1 MRKVVFVA
9 ALLIVTGS
17 LWSQQRSYFEP
28 PRLFSELN
36 ARFPQIVGTGDFGV
50 AAYQRLVDTA
60 GERGTIDVMLQT
72 TEGGARWSLPFVA
85 ARGIR
90 YEGSAVPPVY
100 SVAVN
105 AAREILVATVDYD
118 QQTGTDGAS
127 VVRVLRSGDGGR
139 SFEQVHSI
147 TGDISLV
154 SPRVFA
160 AARGGWYLTMERFD
174 DPSNRVVYTHA
185 PDGRTWSDLRAIPAD
200 VLQTGT
206 QSDVVHLRAG
216 ERDILLFIGEN
227 IVPPTVGSGQPDIAD
242 TPQLYAIHSDDS
254 GNTWSATDPAT
265 REDFPA
271 VSGIP
276 VNDAVDLVALSLDG
290 LVIPHTH
297 LRILASGLPAAG
309 ALTYQDLAMRRPAV
323 AQLDDRRLLTFEVG
337 LRRTSD
343 STRQIAATS
352 VDRHGNVGGPVQILS
367 ASSLRR
373 ADARVAYNQ
382 PTPALIDG
390 AAYVIAYQDPARG
403 GRVVLYEQQAG
414 RWRDISPRTDLG
426 VASFP
431 SASAIA
437 GRVHFLWHRRTA
449 NDASLPTR
457 VVYLEP
463 DQRAPPPIVRGV
475 NFEIGR
481 RSRSS
486 IAELSWSPQPDAS
499 GIVGYSYV
507 WTRDPHADVPLPD
520 EPSTATRASF
530 TADEDGEWYLRIRAV
545 DRAGNWSEAVT
556 ADFYRD
562 TTPPGRVTFE
572 PPRLDESGF
581 LGSNTFTLRWHP
593 PPDDIVAGYYVD
605 FVYID
610 DARADVDPTELP
622 VVRAPHRDLRVQPEI
637 SRTNYDDGLWALT
650 VTAVD
655 SVGNI
660 GEPSVLVVRL
670 NKYVP
675 HTEIYT
681 ITAVA
686 DPLGRYNLNI
696 LGRGFTANGIVER
709 VVIDRDGRAPY
720 DYVYDRTSPGFRV
733 YNDRTMAGPLLDNL
747 ETGEYYVGLYHT
759 ERGLE
764 FSRTRLS
771 IERNGT
777 VKFGDYTVLAG
788 PEFTVR
794 PAFRIIDGTTAMAW
808 FVVVLMLAIGVF
820 SGTRVAVIGREAVY
834 LRQEAR
840 ALVAGRPGLLV
851 GREQRIAEMR
861 KHGIGLRFKFAFF
874 VVVLVMAVVG
884 MVSVGLGS
892 ATLNT
897 QRLVL
902 LRGLKDR
909 IDVLMESMVSGAEQP
924 LLDPDTNTLVLD
936 ALPAGIRAMEEALYA
951 TVTGPK
957 STIQTEMLPAGVN
970 YVWGTN
976 DPRLRAPGVATEEA
990 RAELLASRQ
999 AHGVDRQAFPPDAAL
1014 DLGRTRLVDPVSAKI
1029 ETLGVLV
1036 DRIAGNRVNTLV
1048 REREL
1053 TFALANELRQ
1063 AVNAAVARGA
1073 DPGSLEEQRQRAQLT
1088 LASLNRQIVTAL
1100 EQVSLDALALIR
1112 HAEHEA
1118 VRSLSSQ
1125 PAEPDPHLRR
1135 QRREAAIASANYA
1148 IPNAIE
1154 QIEGDIEVARRVL
1167 AGSGDFAA
1175 LRDSRVMTFP
1185 IFDPANY
1192 DPQVRDFIFYQPVVD
1207 PDISIFPA
1215 DREAIER
1222 MSEADLKGLS
1232 YFRGTV
1238 RLVAATDL
1246 ILDQIGQAQD
1256 DIIRITVLIALAAVG
1271 AGIAGALILATIVV
1285 IPINKLVKGVE
1296 LIRRT
1301 QDKSTLKDH
1310 SIELRGRD
1318 ELYRL
1323 ADSINTMTV
1332 ALSAAAEAEKDLMVT
1347 SDLQKKFIPLVETTE
1362 GGKARKLTMAHLD
1375 AAGAEFHGYYEGADA
1390 LSGDYFTFE
1399 WLDRPVDQGGH
1410 VYAIIK
1416 CDVSGHGVNA
1426 AFIMVEVATIF
1437 LNRVRDWRET
1447 GRQPQLAELVN
1458 TINDLLVERGFE
1470 SMFAAM
1476 TVAIVDTE
1484 DGTVRLTH
1492 GGDTE
1497 QRIFRAASRRVDE
1510 VKLNQAPATG
1520 MFAREMFPPGMEYTE
1535 FNFVLARG
1543 DLLILAT
1550 DGIEESARMIRDDRF
1565 EPIPVDER
1573 EGEILQREAV
1583 ALDPPSGID
1592 IDRNTRLAKEEF
1604 STARMARIVEE
1615 VQAQGSFRLR
1625 RVRSHDLSEELVFSY
1640 RGLEPTAQN
1649 TVLAIMAAEKVF
1661 RLVPDLSVNEPVRVD
1676 REIDN
1681 FLQHHFSAYRRY
1693 FGHPVPD
1700 DERPDAAGTSP
1711 RGEYVYYTH
1720 LREEDQA
1727 DDLTILVVRKQ

>member
-1 MRKVVFVA
+1 MRKIALVA
-9 ALLIVTGS
+9 AMLLLAVSI
-17 LWSQQRSYFEP
+17 WSQQSSYFEA
-28 PRLFSELN
+28 PRLFTELSS
-36 ARFPQIVGTGDFGV
+36 RFPQLVGTGDFGV
-50 AAYQRLVDTA
+50 AAYQRLVDIG
-60 GERGTIDVMLQT
+60 GERGTIDVLLQT
-72 TEGGARWSLPFVA
+72 TEGGMSWSLPFVA

-90 YEGSAVPPVY
+90 YEGTAVPPVY

-105 AAREILVATVDYD
+105 DAREILVATVDYD
-118 QQTGTDGAS
+118 QQTGLDGTS
-127 VVRVLRSGDGGR
+127 VVRVVRSEDGGR
-139 SFEQVHSI
+139 SFEEVHLI

-160 AARGGWYLTMERFD
+160 AAQGGWYLTMERFD
-174 DPSNRVVYTHA
+174 EPSNRLVYTHA
-185 PDGRTWSDLRAIPAD
+185 PDGRTWSELRAFPAD

-206 QSDVVHLRAG
+206 QSDVAHLG
-216 ERDILLFIGEN
+216 VGDRDVFLFVGEN
-227 IVPPTVGSGQPDIAD
+227 IVPPAVEPGRPDIAD
-242 TPQLYAIHSDDS
+242 TPQLYAIHTDDS
-254 GNTWSATDPAT
+254 GDTWSATDPAT
-265 REDFPA
+265 QEDFSA
-271 VSGIP
+271 VPGIMLK
-276 VNDAVDLVALSLDG
+276 DETDLIALSLSG

-297 LRILASGLPAAG
+297 IRVFSSGLPAAG
-309 ALTYQDLAMRRPAV
+309 ALTYQDLVMRRPAV
-323 AQLDDRRLLTFEVG
+323 AQRDDHRLLTFEAG
-337 LRRTSD
+337 LRHTTD
-343 STRQIAATS
+343 STRQVAATS
-352 VDRHGNVGGPVQILS
+352 VDRNGNVIAPVRILS
-367 ASSLRR
+367 AHSLRR
-373 ADARVAYNQ
+373 ADARVAHNQ
-382 PTPALIDG
+382 PTAVLIDG
-390 AAYVIAYQDPARG
+390 AAYVIAYQDPAHG
-403 GRVVLYEQQAG
+403 GRVVLWEHRAG
-414 RWRDISPRTDLG
+414 RWRDISPRTVLG

-431 SASAIA
+431 SASVIA
-437 GRVHFLWHRRTA
+437 GRAHFFWHRRTA
-449 NDASLPTR
+449 NDAVLPTR

-463 DQRAPPPIVRGV
+463 DQRAPPPIVRGG

-486 IAELSWSPQPDAS
+486 TAELSWSPQPDAS

-507 WTRDPHADVPLPD
+507 WTRDPAAEIPLPA
-520 EPSTATRASF
+520 EPSAATSASF
-530 TADEDGEWYLRIRAV
+530 VADEDGEWYLRIRAV
-545 DRAGNWSEAVT
+545 DRAGNWSPAVT
-556 ADFYRD
+556 AEFYRD

-581 LGSNTFTLRWHP
+581 LASNTFTLRWR
-593 PPDDIVAGYYVD
+593 PPDDDIIAGYYVD
-605 FVYID
+605 LVYVD
-610 DARADVDPTELP
+610 DARADVDPAELP
-622 VVRAPHRDLRVQPEI
+622 VVRAPHRDLRERPEI
-637 SRTNYDDGLWALT
+637 SRTNYDDGLWALS

-660 GEPSVLVVRL
+660 GEPSVLFVRL
-670 NKYVP
+670 NKYIP
-675 HTEIYT
+675 LTEIYT
-681 ITAVA
+681 IAAIT

-696 LGRGFTANGIVER
+696 LGRGFTANGTVER
-709 VVIDRDGRAPY
+709 IIIDRDRRAPY
-720 DYVYDRTSPGFRV
+720 DYEYDRNSPGFRV
-733 YNDRTMAGPLLDNL
+733 YNDRSMSGPLLDNL
-747 ETGEYYVGLYHT
+747 ETGQYYIGLYHT
-759 ERGLE
+759 ERGVE
-764 FSRTRLS
+764 FSDTRLF

-777 VKFGDYTVLAG
+777 VKFGDYTVVAG

-794 PAFRIIDGTTAMAW
+794 PALRIIDGTTAVAW
-808 FVVVLMLAIGVF
+808 AAVALMLAIAVT
-820 SGTRVAVIGREAVY
+820 SGMRLAVIGREAVF

-840 ALVAGRPGLLV
+840 ALVGGTSGLLA

-909 IDVLMESMVSGAEQP
+909 VDVLMESMVSGAEQP
-924 LLDPDTNTLVLD
+924 LQDPDTNTLDLD
-936 ALPAGIRAMEEALYA
+936 ALPGGVRAMEEALYA

-957 STIQTEMLPAGVN
+957 STIQTETLPVGMN

-976 DPRLRAPGVATEEA
+976 DPRLRAPGVATDEA

-999 AHGVDRQAFPPDAAL
+999 AQGIERQAFPPATAL
-1014 DLGRTRLVDPVSAKI
+1014 DLGRTRLDDPISDKI

-1063 AVNAAVARGA
+1063 AVNAAVARGSNAA
-1073 DPGSLEEQRQRAQLT
+1073 DLEEQRQRAQLT
-1088 LASLNRQIVTAL
+1088 LGSLNRQIVIAL

-1118 VRSLSSQ
+1118 VRALEMQ
-1125 PAEPDPHLRR
+1125 PADPDPRV
-1135 QRREAAIASANYA
+1135 QRRRREEAIAGANYA
-1148 IPNAIE
+1148 IPRSIE
-1154 QIEGDIEVARRVL
+1154 QIEADIELARGVL
-1167 AGSGDFAA
+1167 VGSNVFAG

-1192 DPQVRDFIFYQPVVD
+1192 DPQVRDFVFYQLVVD
-1207 PDISIFPA
+1207 PDISIFPT
-1215 DREAIER
+1215 DRAAIER
-1222 MSEADLKGLS
+1222 MSAADLEGMS

-1246 ILDQIGQAQD
+1246 ILDQIGQAQE

-1332 ALSAAAEAEKDLMVT
+1332 ALAAASEAEKDLMVT
-1347 SDLQKKFIPLVETTE
+1347 SDLQKKFIPLAETSE
-1362 GGKARKLTMAHLD
+1362 AGKVRKLTMAHLD

-1399 WLDRPVDQGGH
+1399 WLDRPADQGGTT
-1410 VYAIIK
+1410 YAIIK

-1447 GRQPQLAELVN
+1447 GAQPRLAELVN

-1470 SMFAAM
+1470 DMFAAM
-1476 TVAIVDTE
+1476 TVATLDTE
-1484 DGTVRLTH
+1484 SGAVRLTH

-1497 QRIFRAASRRVDE
+1497 QRIFRAAARRVE
-1510 VKLNQAPATG
+1510 EQKLNQAPATG
-1520 MFAREMFPPGMEYTE
+1520 MFSRDMFPPGMEYTE
-1535 FNFVLARG
+1535 FNFMLGRG
-1543 DLLILAT
+1543 DVLILAT
-1550 DGIEESARMIRDDRF
+1550 DGIEESARLIRDERF
-1565 EPIPVDER
+1565 EPIPVDEH
-1573 EGEILQREAV
+1573 EAEILQREAA
-1583 ALDPPSGID
+1583 ALDPPSSID
-1592 IDRNTRLAKEEF
+1592 VDRNTRLAKEEF
-1604 STARMARIVEE
+1604 STARIARIVEE

-1625 RVRSHDLSEELVFSY
+1625 RVRSHDPTEELVFSY
-1640 RGLEPTAQN
+1640 RGVEPTAQN

-1661 RLVPDLSVNEPVRVD
+1661 RLVPDLSINEAVRVD
-1676 REIDN
+1676 REIDG
-1681 FLQHHFSAYRRY
+1681 FLRDHFGAYRRY
-1693 FGHPVPD
+1693 FSHPVPD

-1711 RGEYVYYTH
+1711 REEYVYYTH
-1720 LREEDQA
+1720 LREEDQS
-1727 DDLTILVVRKQ
+1727 DDLTILVVRKT